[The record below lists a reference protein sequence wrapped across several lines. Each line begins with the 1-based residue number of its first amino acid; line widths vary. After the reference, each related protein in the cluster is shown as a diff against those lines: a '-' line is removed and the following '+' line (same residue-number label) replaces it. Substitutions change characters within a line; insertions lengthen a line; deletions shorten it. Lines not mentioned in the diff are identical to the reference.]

1 MFGNGRIYNS
11 LVAKGPVIGLEFAGI
26 NCVTI
31 CQQTLNNLLQ
41 TKYQNLPR
49 KISKKKI
56 IFSYLKKFFFVIKD
70 FISQSP
76 IDANG
81 QLDKFYNFASMH
93 MFA

>member
-1 MFGNGRIYNS
+1 LFLFHQIVLVQSKSYTIDETSAERLFGNGRIYNS

-56 IFSYLKKFFFVIKD
+56 LFFLSKKFFFC
-70 FISQSP
+70 
-76 IDANG
+76 
-81 QLDKFYNFASMH
+81 Y
-93 MFA
+93 